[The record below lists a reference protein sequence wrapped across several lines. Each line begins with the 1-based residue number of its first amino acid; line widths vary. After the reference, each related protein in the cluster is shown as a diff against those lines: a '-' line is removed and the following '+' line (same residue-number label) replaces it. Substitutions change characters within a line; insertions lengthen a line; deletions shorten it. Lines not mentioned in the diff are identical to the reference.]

1 MIQASSLVSIGTTA
15 GHDPLEELAALGG
28 HGETRFFWGGAS
40 CLMGIMPLGP
50 FFFCFFLWPSET
62 GVYTLGLPGG
72 MEGGGQGPA
81 SALGADGR
89 NAPGYCTMHCRDCE
103 TGP

>member
-28 HGETRFFWGGAS
+28 HGETRFFFGAS

-50 FFFCFFLWPSET
+50 FFLLLFVALRDWGLHPGVARGHGRWGAGPSVGAGCGWQECPRLL
-62 GVYTLGLPGG
+62 YY
-72 MEGGGQGPA
+72 
-81 SALGADGR
+81 AL
-89 NAPGYCTMHCRDCE
+89 
-103 TGP
+103 